1 MAFVFEEI
9 DHQQTPLGA
18 ISLRKRSEPRLNDL
32 ILYEVKLNDEF
43 LMSSLFTEAE
53 IQLSKLG
60 LGSLLNGPLANE
72 PWHVI
77 VGGLGLGYTAVAA
90 LEFEQLARL
99 QVVDVMAAVISWHQQ
114 ELVPMGKTLN
124 DDARCELV
132 LQDFF
137 EVATNP
143 QLTFDG
149 QPQTEYAQQ
158 VHAILL
164 DIDHSPSY
172 WLNPGNGD
180 FYTQASLLSMRNKLK
195 VGGVFALWSD
205 EPPAEDFIALL
216 NQVFTA
222 SSAHV
227 VPFENPYTGGISTN
241 SVYIAHRLD

>member
-9 DHQQTPLGA
+9 DYQQTPLGA
-18 ISLRKRSEPRLNDL
+18 ISLRRRSEPRLNDL
-32 ILYEVKLNDEF
+32 ILFEVKLNDEF

-60 LGSLLNGPLANE
+60 LGSLLTGPLANE
-72 PWHVI
+72 PWEVI

-90 LEFEQLARL
+90 LEFEQLASL

-124 DDARCELV
+124 DDARCDLV

-149 QPQTEYAQQ
+149 QHQADYAQQ

-180 FYTQASLLSMRNKLK
+180 FYTQASLQSMRNKLK

-205 EPPAEDFIALL
+205 EPPADDFIALL
-216 NQVFTA
+216 NQVFGE

-227 VPFENPYTGGISTN
+227 VPFENPYTGGVSTN